1 MAYYIQRFWNN
12 LIGRVSK
19 TTFERRRS
27 TESGIFAFLGVKF
40 AQCFEQIVSIRVKK
54 LGYTNLIASR
64 QIKGAKASLPV
75 DVRHAKTSLLKLIV
89 ALETSH
95 LKPFPRRLIF
105 TPFPSLSDNQIH
117 IFINFH

>member
-19 TTFERRRS
+19 RTFERRRS
-27 TESGIFAFLGVKF
+27 TENGIFAFLGVTF

-64 QIKGAKASLPV
+64 QIKGAKARGGGGGTATYGLYKYVP
-75 DVRHAKTSLLKLIV
+75 L
-89 ALETSH
+89 
-95 LKPFPRRLIF
+95 
-105 TPFPSLSDNQIH
+105 
-117 IFINFH
+117 

>member
-1 MAYYIQRFWNN
+1 MAHYIQRFWNT

-27 TESGIFAFLGVKF
+27 TESGFFAFLGVKF
-40 AQCFEQIVSIRVKK
+40 AQCFAQIVSIRIKK
-54 LGYTNLIASR
+54 LGNTNLIASR

-75 DVRHAKTSLLKLIV
+75 AVRHAKTSLFKLIV

-95 LKPFPRRLIF
+95 VKPFSRRLIF
-105 TPFPSLSDNQIH
+105 TPFSSLSDNQIH